1 MENLKSL
8 IAKYLTDA
16 YTVSKPYAIGF
27 AAGLILGLLL

>member
-8 IAKYLTDA
+8 IAQYLTQF
-16 YTVSKPYAIGF
+16 YTVAKPYGIGF